1 MTECV
6 ADTPVEPSNLPEP
19 VPSPTARSKRNVG
32 PFTLLRKL
40 GQGGMSSVYLAE
52 RKAADDQI
60 QESPIALKLL
70 TLSLEDEPEFVERFR
85 REAALT
91 QKLNH
96 PNIVPTLE
104 YGEDP
109 ENGLYLTMPYI
120 QGGHLRQLIHNWQQ
134 SHANDSSRPK
144 MIELEQCQEWLAQTT
159 SALDYAHRMGVVH
172 RDLKPE
178 NILLDDKN
186 NALIADFGVARVN
199 EATKLT
205 RTGLMP
211 GTPEYMS
218 PELFGDATASPASD
232 VYSLALVFFELL
244 TGVAPFRCDN
254 VAKTIQRQ
262 AFETPPLISTVTK
275 EQQLPELPLALDA
288 VFSTAL
294 EKDPDRRFSTA
305 QGFYLAFQKAIATPI
320 SSPSQNLPTKT
331 ETPVA
336 ESRNNQ
342 QLQPAAPEIPNSL
355 NPTMMVNWT
364 QQTEKPKA
372 SWLWWLLPLGLVL
385 VSVWLNWQAI
395 RRPAYEDLWRN
406 EATGF
411 GLAPLAGR
419 NQGCLFW
426 EGLEVCYFPSSQGQT
441 GLEQARAASNRL
453 SSWLRQ
459 NKLDGSSDLRGEMSK
474 EDYLILGPEELIR
487 ITPKA
492 AADLGAKPAQVGAYW
507 LAILKDI
514 VEMRDGNSPK
524 FVKAHERDNPL
535 RQNSVGPLAPQLE
548 RWYEQAR
555 ILKSDGPLVGDAL
568 PRALLGLNADERRSL
583 TQMARRIPLPVPKQ
597 KS

>member
-1 MTECV
+1 
-6 ADTPVEPSNLPEP
+6 
-19 VPSPTARSKRNVG
+19 
-32 PFTLLRKL
+32 
-40 GQGGMSSVYLAE
+40 MSSVYLAE
-52 RKAADDQI
+52 RKAAADQV
-60 QESPIALKLL
+60 QEDPIALKLL

-91 QKLNH
+91 QKLSH
-96 PNIVPTLE
+96 SNIVPTLE

-134 SHANDSSRPK
+134 GHATESPK
-144 MIELEQCQEWLAQTT
+144 PPVIELDQCQEWLAQTT
-159 SALDYAHRMGVVH
+159 SALDYAHRMGVIH

-262 AFETPPLISTVTK
+262 AFETPPLLSTVLK
-275 EQQLPELPLALDA
+275 DQQLRELPLALDA

-294 EKDPDRRFSTA
+294 EKDPDKRFSTA
-305 QGFYLAFQKAIATPI
+305 QGFFLAFQKAISAPT
-320 SSPSQNLPTKT
+320 SSLSQSLPTKT
-331 ETPVA
+331 DSPGVEA
-336 ESRNNQ
+336 RSND
-342 QLQPAAPEIPNSL
+342 LQSPPLGPASPL

-364 QQTEKPKA
+364 HQTEKPKA
-372 SWLWWLLPLGLVL
+372 SWMWWLLPLGLVM

-395 RRPAYEDLWRN
+395 KRPAYEDLWRN

-426 EGLEVCYFPSSQGQT
+426 EGLEVCYFPSLQDQA
-441 GLEQARAASNRL
+441 GLDQARTASNRL

-459 NKLDGSSDLRGEMSK
+459 NKLDSSSDLRGEMSK
-474 EDYLILGPEELIR
+474 DDYLILGPEELIR
-487 ITPKA
+487 VTPKA
-492 AADLGAKPAQVGAYW
+492 ATDLGAKPSQVGAYW

-514 VEMRDGNSPK
+514 VEMREGNSPK
-524 FVKAHERDNPL
+524 FVKAHERDNPV
-535 RQNSVGPLAPQLE
+535 RQNSVGPLAPQLDL
-548 RWYEQAR
+548 WFEQAR
-555 ILKSDGPLVGDAL
+555 ILKKDGALVGDAL
-568 PRALLGLNADERRSL
+568 PRALLGLDADERRRL